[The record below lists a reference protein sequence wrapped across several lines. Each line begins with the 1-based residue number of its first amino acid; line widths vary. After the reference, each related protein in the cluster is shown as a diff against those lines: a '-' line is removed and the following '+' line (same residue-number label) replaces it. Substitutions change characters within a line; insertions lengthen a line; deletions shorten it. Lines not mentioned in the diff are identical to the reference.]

1 LAITCHFADGDLL
14 QCRFAIS
21 PLLETT
27 DALRSLVIP
36 GRESY
41 QLPWQR
47 QVRGRLAGLA
57 LEPLAALLRLP
68 GYQPDFLSP
77 PPQGPYTEFG
87 AELQQVM
94 RTPPARVLAELGQ
107 ALHASP
113 AGQAALRAHP
123 DLAGEPDTVRDALAG
138 MLRRAWQALV
148 QPWWSRLREVLDADI
163 TFRARQLADAGVAA
177 TLNDLDPK
185 IRWRDGRLRMAV
197 RASERRELTG
207 HGLVLMPSV
216 FAWPLVAVMYDPPA
230 LVYPARGIARLWQ
243 PPPSADGALPQLIG
257 RGRAA
262 ILTALADPAT
272 TSGVAARCGLS
283 IATASEHLAVLR
295 AARLVTSTRTGRSVT
310 HERTALGVALSGRE
324 DPDG

>member
-1 LAITCHFADGDLL
+1 MAITCYFADGDLL

-27 DALRSLVIP
+27 DALRSLLIP
-36 GRESY
+36 GRETY

-47 QVRGRLAGLA
+47 QVRGRLGGLELA
-57 LEPLAALLRLP
+57 PLAALLRLP

-77 PPQGPYTEFG
+77 PPQGPYTEFA
-87 AELQQVM
+87 AELEQLM
-94 RTPPARVLAELGQ
+94 RTPAARVTVELGQ
-107 ALHASP
+107 ALHASQ

-123 DLAGEPDTVRDALAG
+123 ELGGDPEPVRDALAG
-138 MLRRAWQALV
+138 MLFRAWQALV

-163 TFRARQLADAGVAA
+163 TFRARQLADSGVAV

-185 IRWRDGRLRMAV
+185 IRWRDGRLRVAA
-197 RASERRELTG
+197 RASERCELTG
-207 HGLVLMPSV
+207 RGLVLMPSV
-216 FAWPLVAVMYDPPA
+216 FGWPLVAVMYDPPA
-230 LVYPARGIARLWQ
+230 VIYPARGIARLWQ

-257 RGRAA
+257 RTRAA
-262 ILTALADPAT
+262 ILTTLADPAT
-272 TSGVAARCGLS
+272 TSGVAVRCGLS

-295 AARLVTSTRTGRSVT
+295 AAKLVTSTRTGRSVT